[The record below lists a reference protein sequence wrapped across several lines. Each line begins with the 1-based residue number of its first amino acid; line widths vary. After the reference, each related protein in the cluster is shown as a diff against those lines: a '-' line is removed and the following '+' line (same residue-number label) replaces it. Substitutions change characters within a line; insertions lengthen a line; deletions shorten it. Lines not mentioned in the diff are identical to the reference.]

1 MLKNAP
7 PGTELIISGISILI
21 SIVLIFGMMYSWFIL
36 QSDMITMLFAGFIM
50 FIMIMISVYYLRR
63 DKGED
68 EDDDESDN
76 SGISLDPDEP
86 LDN

>member
-50 FIMIMISVYYLRR
+50 FIVIMISVYYLRR

-68 EDDDESDN
+68 EDDESDD

>member
-21 SIVLIFGMMYSWFIL
+21 SIVLIFGMMYSWFVL

-50 FIMIMISVYYLRR
+50 FIVIMISVYYLRR

-68 EDDDESDN
+68 EDDESDN